1 MTLAQE
7 YGVYGIGYN
16 SDMSK
21 EVPNACLCSVI
32 WNWSAYYTAVV
43 DSVIEGTWSGENYYG
58 GMSEGLV
65 AITDLASFC
74 ADGTAE
80 KVAEATDA
88 ILSGSNNVFDGE
100 MKTNTGEV
108 VGSAGSTLDDATITG
123 AIDWYYENVV
133 VVE

>member
-1 MTLAQE
+1 MT
-7 YGVYGIGYN
+7 V
-16 SDMSK
+16 MR
-21 EVPNACLCSVI
+21 
-32 WNWSAYYTAVV
+32 
-43 DSVIEGTWSGENYYG
+43 
-58 GMSEGLV
+58 
-65 AITDLASFC
+65 
-74 ADGTAE
+74 
-80 KVAEATDA
+80 DA